1 MLNANEAYEAS
12 KTSTWGRMSFGDA
25 QKELTRIQEEFVMYL
40 QATFAREFSMAAVKV
55 VFDDC
60 RDAVSEMDSED
71 QPANEFK
78 AVQSIFIDRIMM
90 VRSFIDVM

>member
-12 KTSTWGRMSFGDA
+12 KTATWGRMSFGDA
-25 QKELTRIQEEFVMYL
+25 QKELTRIREEFVVYL
-40 QATFAREFSMAAVKV
+40 QATFASEFNLASVRV

-60 RDAVSEMDSED
+60 RDTVAEMDSED
-71 QPANEFK
+71 QPANEFG